1 MEKIGKGGHILWVF
15 DRDVKNSFDRMFD
28 WNDDGKLDSF
38 EQANQFE
45 FEQRMLEEDSVDDD
59 EDDDEDD
66 DDDDLDLDLAGLDR
80 FDLEMMDE
88 DERREALEDAGLDPG
103 DYDFD

>member
-1 MEKIGKGGHILWVF
+1 MGFF
-15 DRDVKNSFDRMFD
+15 DRDVKNGFDRMFD

-59 EDDDEDD
+59 EDEDHA
-66 DDDDLDLDLAGLDR
+66 DLDLDLAGLDR

-88 DERREALEDAGLDPG
+88 DERHEALEDAGLDPG

>member
-1 MEKIGKGGHILWVF
+1 MGFF

-28 WNDDGKLDSF
+28 WNDDGKLNSF

-45 FEQRMLEEDSVDDD
+45 FEQRMLEEDSV
-59 EDDDEDD
+59 DDDEDD

>member
-1 MEKIGKGGHILWVF
+1 MGFF
-15 DRDVKNSFDRMFD
+15 DRDVKNGFDRMFD

-59 EDDDEDD
+59 EDDDDD
-66 DDDDLDLDLAGLDR
+66 DLDLAGLDR

>member
-1 MEKIGKGGHILWVF
+1 MGFF
-15 DRDVKNSFDRMFD
+15 DRDVKNGFDRMFD

-88 DERREALEDAGLDPG
+88 DERHEALEDAGLDPG

>member
-1 MEKIGKGGHILWVF
+1 MGFF
-15 DRDVKNSFDRMFD
+15 DRDVKNGFDRMFD

-45 FEQRMLEEDSVDDD
+45 FEQRMLEEDSV
-59 EDDDEDD
+59 DDDEDD

>member
-1 MEKIGKGGHILWVF
+1 MGFF

-66 DDDDLDLDLAGLDR
+66 DDDDLDLYLAGLDR
-80 FDLEMMDE
+80 FDVEMMDE

>member
-1 MEKIGKGGHILWVF
+1 MGFF
-15 DRDVKNSFDRMFD
+15 DRDVKNGFDRMFD

-59 EDDDEDD
+59 EDDD
-66 DDDDLDLDLAGLDR
+66 DDDLDLDLAGLDR
-80 FDLEMMDE
+80 FALEMMDE
-88 DERREALEDAGLDPG
+88 DERHEALEDAGLDPG

>member
-1 MEKIGKGGHILWVF
+1 MVKEDTYYGIF
-15 DRDVKNSFDRMFD
+15 DRDVKNGFDRMFD

-45 FEQRMLEEDSVDDD
+45 FEQRMLEEDLV
-59 EDDDEDD
+59 DDDEDD

-88 DERREALEDAGLDPG
+88 DERHEALEDAGLDPG

>member
-1 MEKIGKGGHILWVF
+1 MGFF
-15 DRDVKNSFDRMFD
+15 DRDVKNGFDRMFD

-59 EDDDEDD
+59 EDDD
-66 DDDDLDLDLAGLDR
+66 DDDLDLELAGLDR
-80 FDLEMMDE
+80 FDLERMDE
-88 DERREALEDAGLDPG
+88 DERHEALEDAALDPG

>member
-1 MEKIGKGGHILWVF
+1 MGFF

-28 WNDDGKLDSF
+28 WNDDGKLNSF

-59 EDDDEDD
+59 EDDG
-66 DDDDLDLDLAGLDR
+66 DDDLDLDLAGLDR

>member
-1 MEKIGKGGHILWVF
+1 MGFF
-15 DRDVKNSFDRMFD
+15 DRDVKNGFDRMFD

-59 EDDDEDD
+59 EDDD
-66 DDDDLDLDLAGLDR
+66 DDDLDLDLTGLDR

-88 DERREALEDAGLDPG
+88 DERHEALEDAGLDPG

>member
-1 MEKIGKGGHILWVF
+1 
-15 DRDVKNSFDRMFD
+15 
-28 WNDDGKLDSF
+28 
-38 EQANQFE
+38 
-45 FEQRMLEEDSVDDD
+45 MLEEDSVDDD

-66 DDDDLDLDLAGLDR
+66 DDDDLDLYLAGLDR

>member
-1 MEKIGKGGHILWVF
+1 MGFF
-15 DRDVKNSFDRMFD
+15 DRDVKNGCDRMFD

-59 EDDDEDD
+59 EDDD
-66 DDDDLDLDLAGLDR
+66 DDDLDLDLAGLDR

-88 DERREALEDAGLDPG
+88 DERHEALEDAGLDPG

>member
-1 MEKIGKGGHILWVF
+1 M
-15 DRDVKNSFDRMFD
+15 VKEDTYYGTFLIEMSKNGFDRMFD

-45 FEQRMLEEDSVDDD
+45 FEQRMLEEDSV
-59 EDDDEDD
+59 DDDEDD

-103 DYDFD
+103 RL

>member
-1 MEKIGKGGHILWVF
+1 MGFF
-15 DRDVKNSFDRMFD
+15 DRDVKNGFDRMFD

-45 FEQRMLEEDSVDDD
+45 FEQRMLEEDSG
-59 EDDDEDD
+59 DDDEDD

-88 DERREALEDAGLDPG
+88 DERHEALEDAGLDPG

>member
-1 MEKIGKGGHILWVF
+1 MGFF

-45 FEQRMLEEDSVDDD
+45 VEQRMLEEDSVDDD

>member
-1 MEKIGKGGHILWVF
+1 MGFF

-66 DDDDLDLDLAGLDR
+66 DDDDLDLYLAGLDR

-88 DERREALEDAGLDPG
+88 DERREAVEDAGLDPG

>member
-1 MEKIGKGGHILWVF
+1 MGFF
-15 DRDVKNSFDRMFD
+15 DRDVKNGFDRMFD

-45 FEQRMLEEDSVDDD
+45 FEQRMLEEDSVDN
-59 EDDDEDD
+59 DEDD

-88 DERREALEDAGLDPG
+88 DERHEALEDAGLDPG